1 LSDEVRQPRDHPPGD
16 SQAGER
22 ECLPEQ
28 SSPRNDLQQDFVKI
42 VLNRSGYAS
51 RTDEPGTAD
60 HAVYRK
66 RSLYRRN
73 RSRDESSRQDRGGPP
88 LPDKKEAQAQ
98 AHHRIDSICRLLD
111 RTRKLA
117 SPGKIAVIVL
127 RFPISHLSDFFCLFF
142 M

>member
-1 LSDEVRQPRDHPPGD
+1 
-16 SQAGER
+16 
-22 ECLPEQ
+22 
-28 SSPRNDLQQDFVKI
+28 
-42 VLNRSGYAS
+42 
-51 RTDEPGTAD
+51 GTAD

-88 LPDKKEAQAQ
+88 LPDKKEAQTQ
-98 AHHRIDSICRLLD
+98 THHRIDSICRLLD

-142 M
+142 MMKPLGQKLTAAPAREKRNSILLVEDEP